1 MTPTSL
7 FQFRPFFQNAGFPFL
22 WLFYPSILATSSK
35 VLLHDKKGSWRS
47 GEEGLEWLGIRICM
61 RKRVRKRGK
70 ERESERMEKGDSEQR
85 EQRRL

>member
-1 MTPTSL
+1 M
-7 FQFRPFFQNAGFPFL
+7 
-22 WLFYPSILATSSK
+22 
-35 VLLHDKKGSWRS
+35 HDKKGSWRS

-85 EQRRL
+85 EQRRLMKRGRRRKQEMPDEREMAGTKDIVCVP